1 MNFNLQNPLVRGFL
15 FALIV
20 PIVLLVVGRQYVWKP
35 RDQVIQT
42 ARDSVQM
49 LDQKIAQLQRSLQ
62 EKARVEKD
70 YEVLLEQ
77 WAALKDI
84 LPEKEDYPGVLL
96 ILHNAAVRSGVEVV
110 RVRRIGASA
119 PGGGGGQPAQ
129 GQQAAAART
138 RQGAKGRAA
147 VQYRTLT
154 LDLELKGSF
163 YDIMKFFKTVLS
175 SSRLGKIQNVT
186 LTYQRPSNQQ
196 IQRRSVKA
204 RVRYLVYS
212 FAGVE

>member
-1 MNFNLQNPLVRGFL
+1 MNVNFQNPLVRGFL

-20 PIVLLVVGRQYVWKP
+20 PIVILVVGRQYAWKP
-35 RDQVIQT
+35 KDQAIQT

-49 LDQKIAQLQRSLQ
+49 LDRKIAQLQRDLQ
-62 EKARVEKD
+62 EKARVEKE
-70 YEVLLEQ
+70 YKVLLEQ

-110 RVRRIGASA
+110 RVRRIGATA
-119 PGGGGGQPAQ
+119 PTGGGGAAQ
-129 GQQAAAART
+129 GQQAAAARAQQRGGT
-138 RQGAKGRAA
+138 RAA

-163 YDIMKFFKTVLS
+163 YDIMKFFKVVLS

-186 LTYQRPSNQQ
+186 LTYERPTSQQ